1 MEEEINYS
9 TVVFKDKA
17 PEEKKEDSTIYAEVK
32 PKGAAT
38 TVPNGEAAGCSRFR
52 VLACVGVGIL
62 CVLLVASIGSII
74 YLDME
79 LNEQRANHDDITA
92 EKDKLIME
100 KSLLE
105 REMTNL
111 SIVAEN
117 LSIVAE
123 NLSIVAENLNR
134 TLEIILT
141 FDTFP
146 VNEYCPEKKCQPC
159 PKSWILFKEKCYLFY
174 EENAPWKTREESRGF
189 CQKKK
194 ADLVVVDNLQ
204 EQEFISSHTKYYHDS
219 FHGYWIG
226 LKKTKDNYW
235 VWVDGRKDTLGY
247 WINNGAGPYALF
259 IPGRNLTASWGPANR
274 LFENKFI
281 CENDPIIWST

>member
-17 PEEKKEDSTIYAEVK
+17 REAKKEDSTIYAAVK

-38 TVPNGEAAGCSRFR
+38 TVPNGEAAGCSHYR

-62 CVLLVASIGSII
+62 CVLLVAGIGSII

-79 LNEQRANHDDITA
+79 LNEQRASHDDIKA
-92 EKDKLIME
+92 ENEKLIVE

-105 REMTNL
+105 GETRNL

-117 LSIVAE
+117 LSR
-123 NLSIVAENLNR
+123 VAENLNR
-134 TLEIILT
+134 TLEFILT

-159 PKSWILFKEKCYLFY
+159 PKEWILFKEKCYLFY
-174 EENAPWKTREESRGF
+174 EENAPWKTREDSRKF
-189 CQKKK
+189 CQSKK
-194 ADLVVVDNLQ
+194 ADLVVIDNLQ
-204 EQEFISSHTKYYHDS
+204 EQEFISNYTKSYHDMN
-219 FHGYWIG
+219 HGYWIG
-226 LKKTKDNYW
+226 LEKINDKYW
-235 VWVDGRKDTLGY
+235 VWVDGRNDTLG
-247 WINNGAGPYALF
+247 
-259 IPGRNLTASWGPANR
+259 
-274 LFENKFI
+274 
-281 CENDPIIWST
+281 